1 MLTQRDLREFITI
14 TKKVT
19 DLIDDPELKEAFIE
33 YSKHIA
39 LMIDWANKGVGR

>member
-19 DLIDDPELKEAFIE
+19 DLIDEPKLKEAFIE

-39 LMIDWANKGVGR
+39 LMISNYERQ

>member
-1 MLTQRDLREFITI
+1 MLTQRNLTEFLII

-19 DLIDDPELKEAFIE
+19 DLIDNQELKEAFIE

-39 LMIDWANKGVGR
+39 LMIDWANKDMKR